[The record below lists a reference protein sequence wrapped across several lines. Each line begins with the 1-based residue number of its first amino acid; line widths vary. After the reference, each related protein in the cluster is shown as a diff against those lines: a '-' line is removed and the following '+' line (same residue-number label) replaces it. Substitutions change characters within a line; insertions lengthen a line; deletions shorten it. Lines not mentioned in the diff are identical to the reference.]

1 MASTQQNQTPC
12 RCGGLASQ
20 LSAYLDGE
28 LPADLC
34 RELELHIGDCPDCK
48 VVLDTLRRT
57 VQIVHDLASTPTEI
71 SLPPSVEARLLSRL
85 GGSA

>member
-1 MASTQQNQTPC
+1 MASTQQNQNPC
-12 RCGGLASQ
+12 RCGGLAHQ

-34 RELELHIGDCPDCK
+34 REIEQHVGHCPDCK

-57 VQIVHDLASTPTEI
+57 VQIVHDLASTPTSI
-71 SLPPSVEARLLSRL
+71 TLPPSVESRLLARLA
-85 GGSA
+85 GEM